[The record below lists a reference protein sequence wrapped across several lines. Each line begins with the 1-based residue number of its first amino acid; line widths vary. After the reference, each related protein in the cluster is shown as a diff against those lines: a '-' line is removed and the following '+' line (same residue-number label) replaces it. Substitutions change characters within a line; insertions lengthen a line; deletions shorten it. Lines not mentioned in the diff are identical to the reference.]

1 MFTIS
6 PISPIPWCSNTYSNR
21 FWRQLLIILIFYIY
35 IFSGLLSKS
44 KGQILRMTGCLHCLF
59 QLDALHESNAEEFE
73 PATVVTESAVKA
85 AVNFVQI
92 CTNHTLYLCG
102 RNASVEEVRM
112 LQDITSVQTPAP
124 PEEPVKPISNPEG
137 YMLLLPGKRLHIT
150 ALNDKKKFRD
160 MGNKP
165 GAVNTINTLEQNGL
179 GIVISTKAQG
189 TTKVCLSIY

>member
-21 FWRQLLIILIFYIY
+21 FWRQLLIILIFFIY

-124 PEEPVKPISNPEG
+124 PEEPVKS
-137 YMLLLPGKRLHIT
+137 
-150 ALNDKKKFRD
+150 
-160 MGNKP
+160 
-165 GAVNTINTLEQNGL
+165 
-179 GIVISTKAQG
+179 
-189 TTKVCLSIY
+189 